1 MNVRDA
7 VGSDTGAVA
16 DLLGTHQRAAERLV
30 RDRHVRVAARGDE
43 IAAVLAFEA
52 TDAVRVTRLAGE
64 RDALV
69 ELLAS
74 PVRFAE
80 SEGVVVEAFPDDER
94 AEAALAAAGFE
105 RAGETDT
112 GERYVTRTS
121 GR

>member
-80 SEGVVVEAFPDDER
+80 SEGVAVEAFPDDER

-105 RAGETDT
+105 RAGETDA